1 MQEGKKTVWTF
12 FVIILAVG
20 SLCVGFLARNKAD
33 MGSLASQKP
42 LGVGLLATTDKFSE
56 TSESEYFYE
65 LAELLRRYYVEP
77 IEVDQKMASGAVRGM
92 ITSLVDPESNF
103 YDKEQFNSFLASQ
116 KGNYA
121 GIGIELDYKYNQAEL
136 QKLQSGS
143 TEVDS
148 LLLLPQIFV
157 GSVMPGSPAET
168 AGLKPGDEIRVVNGK
183 YVVSGED
190 IKALRDLQTA
200 VTEKK
205 ATTEQLNKMR
215 EQIEEMVKNV
225 LSAAKTRDHLL
236 NGTEGEIQ
244 LTVKRDGK
252 DIRLDIG
259 RKITEVK
266 SITQNT
272 NGTTSIRFFNGSAR
286 EIQQLKIESGMKID
300 LRNSGLGNYDD
311 MERALSQFL
320 PSGDHGGV
328 ISSDGR
334 IAKRLTTTTAPKEI
348 PHITLITDNSTIGAA
363 ATFAHILADAKVA
376 TIEGTLPTERSW
388 LEVKTLPDGAGYTLA
403 IGKYSDDLNESQTK
417 VATNDSPQ
425 KAEAK

>member
-12 FVIILAVG
+12 LVIILSVG
-20 SLCVGFLARNKAD
+20 SLCIGFITRNQAD
-33 MGSLASQKP
+33 MGSLATNKP
-42 LGVGLLATTDKFSE
+42 VGVGLLATTDKFSE
-56 TSESEYFYE
+56 TSESEYFFE

-103 YDKEQFNSFLASQ
+103 YDKDQFKSFLASQ
-116 KGNYA
+116 QGKYE

-136 QKLQSGS
+136 KKLQSGS
-143 TEVDS
+143 NEVDS

-168 AGLKPGDEIRVVNGK
+168 AGLKPGDEIRIVNGK
-183 YVVSGED
+183 YVVSGTD

-200 VTEKK
+200 VTEKR
-205 ATTEQLNKMR
+205 ATTAELNKMR

-225 LSAAKTRDHLL
+225 LSAAKARDHLV

-244 LTVKRDGK
+244 LTVNREGK

-259 RKITEVK
+259 RTITNIKPIV
-266 SITQNT
+266 QNT
-272 NGTTSIRFFNGSAR
+272 GGTTSIRFFKGSAR
-286 EIQQLKIESGMKID
+286 DIQNLKIESGMKID

-311 MERALSQFL
+311 MERVLSQFV

-328 ISSDGR
+328 LSPDGR
-334 IAKRLTTTTAPKEI
+334 VARRLTTTTAPKNI

-363 ATFAHILADAKVA
+363 ATFAHILAAANVA
-376 TIEGTLPTERSW
+376 TIEGALPEERSW
-388 LEVKTLPDGAGYTLA
+388 LEVQTLPDGSGYTLA
-403 IGKYSDDLNESQTK
+403 IGKYVADLNESKTA
-417 VATNDSPQ
+417 VAANNTPA
-425 KAEAK
+425 KPEAK

>member
-376 TIEGTLPTERSW
+376 TIEGTLPIERSW